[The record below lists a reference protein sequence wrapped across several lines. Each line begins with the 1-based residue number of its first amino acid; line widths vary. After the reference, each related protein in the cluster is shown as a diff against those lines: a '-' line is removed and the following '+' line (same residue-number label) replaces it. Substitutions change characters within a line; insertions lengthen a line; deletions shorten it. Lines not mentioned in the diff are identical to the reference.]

1 MRHSTARRRG
11 LLIGAT
17 VLTTSLAT
25 LAAGTV
31 VSVAP
36 ASAAPVSAGRTT
48 PAGCTPAKP
57 LSSKYIKSTRK
68 INADTSLTTWW
79 DPVSTY
85 SWWGGRRQLQ
95 VSVVKGSL
103 AKARVDVQHRG
114 FPYVTDPAT
123 LAKQTGA
130 LATVNGDFFDM
141 FTTGDQSPQ
150 SAVINS
156 GRLAYAPPGWTN
168 VLGQSERV
176 IPATEVQKVRGSIK
190 VGRVTIPISTTNAR
204 RIPTTAAVIYDS
216 RWTGG
221 RATPRGSV
229 TLTVRDGR
237 IASAYASG
245 STIVPSSTT
254 KIIQVPVKYRALAL
268 KMKRGLRAT
277 IAVTATD
284 GTYDV
289 ARTARTMSATQ
300 VRSSGGLIIG
310 RVVVPLTSLN
320 YHRSPRSGVA
330 AYDANWKM
338 SSTPK
343 GAVTLVIKNGYVV
356 AKYAKGRSI
365 SVPSGSAVVQVSSSS
380 ARLVRALTVGSRAS
394 LSVRYEARNKMVL
407 TEAIGRGSEVLK
419 AGSFTSVCNWQ
430 ADSQRPRT
438 AIGWDG
444 AGHVWFMTTTSGR
457 RDESYGAYRTGG
469 STLHEVGV
477 WMKGLGATN
486 AVVLDGGGST
496 VLMVPGSKGP
506 VRVDLPANSYR
517 RWVPNSV
524 SLVVA

>member
-1 MRHSTARRRG
+1 MRHSPTRRRAT
-11 LLIGAT
+11 LIGAT
-17 VLTTSLAT
+17 VLTTCLAT

-31 VSVAP
+31 VS
-36 ASAAPVSAGRTT
+36 AAPVTAGISAGRIT
-48 PAGCTPAKP
+48 PRGCTPAKP
-57 LSSKYIKSTRK
+57 LSSKYIKITKK
-68 INADTSLTTWW
+68 INADTTLTTWM

-114 FPYVTDPAT
+114 FPDVTDPAT
-123 LAKQTGA
+123 LATQKGTLA
-130 LATVNGDFFDM
+130 LVNGDFFDM
-141 FTTGDQSPQ
+141 FETGDQSPQ
-150 SAVINS
+150 SAVIAA
-156 GRLAYAPPGWTN
+156 GRLSYAPPGWSN

-176 IPATEVQKVRGSIK
+176 IPATEIQKVRGSIK
-190 VGRVTIPISTTNAR
+190 VGSVVIPISATNAR
-204 RIPTTAAVIYDS
+204 RVPTGSAVVYDT

-221 RATPRGSV
+221 KATPRGSV
-229 TLTVRDGR
+229 TLTVRDGH

-245 STIVPSSTT
+245 STVVPSSTT
-254 KIIQVPVKYRALAL
+254 KIIQVPLKYRALAL

-284 GTYDV
+284 GTSAV
-289 ARTARTMSATQ
+289 PRTVREMSATQ
-300 VRSSGGLIIG
+300 VRAAGGLTAGAISI
-310 RVVVPLTSLN
+310 PLTSLN
-320 YHRSPRSGVA
+320 YHRAPGSGIAV
-330 AYDANWKM
+330 YDANWKL
-338 SSTPK
+338 SSTPR
-343 GAVTLVIKNGYVV
+343 GAATLVITKGVV
-356 AKYAKGRSI
+356 TAKHSSGRSI
-365 SVPSGSAVVQVSSSS
+365 PVSTGSTVVQVSKSS
-380 ARLVRALTVGSRAS
+380 ARVARTITIGSRVS
-394 LSVRYEARNKMVL
+394 LSVRYESRNKAVL

-419 AGSFTSVCNWQ
+419 AGAYTSVCNWQ

-438 AIGWDG
+438 AIGWDR

-457 RDESYGAYRTGG
+457 KDQSYGAYRTGG

-477 WMKGLGATN
+477 WMKGLGATD

-496 VLMVPGSKGP
+496 VLMIPGSKGP

-517 RWVPNSV
+517 RWVPNAL